1 MNRKLEAWT
10 GVSRGSGGDQA
21 CRARVRRGGP
31 TRRCRRHR
39 HSALYGEDV
48 RRITNLSYCSASR
61 LTHPT
66 NSCWRVIITVGNNYY
81 SSIPLFR
88 QCIPVGLLIIL

>member
-48 RRITNLSYCSASR
+48 RRITNLCYCSASR

-66 NSCWRVIITVGNNYY
+66 NSCWQQSY

-88 QCIPVGLLIIL
+88 QSIPVGLLIIL